1 MPRKKSKKRSK
12 KKRGG
17 EIKTYTK
24 QEAKNKVRKDYDKFL
39 KILQDKYNIYVGSD
53 LVSSSERMHKN
64 NLFRDMC
71 KEEGVKPSDIDPSVN
86 TFEELFN
93 KHKFSDII
101 KMLFKT
107 LYISS
112 REIESALYTKG
123 GKLSKKKKHTYKKS
137 KLHSKQGGKLSKKH
151 SKKPS
156 KKHTK
161 KHSVKRGG

>member
-1 MPRKKSKKRSK
+1 MPRKKSKKRIIK
-12 KKRGG
+12 KGG

-24 QEAKNKVRKDYDKFL
+24 NEAKNKVRKDYDNFL
-39 KILQDKYNIYVGSD
+39 KMLQDKYNIYVGSD
-53 LVSSSERMHKN
+53 LVSSSERIHKN

-101 KMLFKT
+101 KMLFET

-112 REIESALYTKG
+112 REIERALYTKG

-137 KLHSKQGGKLSKKH
+137 KLHSKQGGKRSKKR

-156 KKHTK
+156 KKR
-161 KHSVKRGG
+161 SVKRGG